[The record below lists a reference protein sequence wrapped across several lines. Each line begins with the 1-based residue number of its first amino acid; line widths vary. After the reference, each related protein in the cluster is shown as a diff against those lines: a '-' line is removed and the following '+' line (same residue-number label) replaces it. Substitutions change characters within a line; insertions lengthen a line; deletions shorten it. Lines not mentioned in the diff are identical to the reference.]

1 VRVLVFHG
9 YLLRGTGSNVY
20 NAELCAALARL
31 GHTVDLLCQER
42 HARELHFVDAIGT
55 WEGGEPRVEVLRE
68 PVRVTV
74 WRPEIGGLL
83 PVYVLDRYEG
93 VEARRFLDCSDE
105 EIERYVQ
112 ANADAVRDVAARA
125 VPDVA
130 LANHLVMGP
139 AILARGLGAPYAI
152 KVHGSD
158 LEYVVKRDRARFL
171 PWAREGL
178 AGAPT
183 VLVGSRHTGESL
195 WDAMGDE
202 QLPARTRLGPP
213 GVDVAEMR
221 PRDDVA
227 ADVRALA
234 DRLASKGDE
243 VGEGAFA
250 RDSAAAAAAL
260 RGLDLAHDRHVCF
273 VGKLIV
279 SKGIDLL
286 AAAWPLVPDARLVV
300 VGFGAFRDGFERLID
315 ALAVG
320 DREAAM
326 AIARA
331 GRELEGGP
339 RAPLRHLAAFLD
351 GAGDDYWAA
360 ARGLRERVV
369 LTGRLEHDELA
380 PLLAACEAL
389 VFPSTF
395 PEAFGM
401 VAAEAAA
408 CGVLPIS
415 AGHSGAAEVSAVL
428 AAAVP
433 EAARGWLSFPI
444 DDGAVRAIAERV
456 SAWLRAPAQLRERTR
471 AALVAAARE
480 RYSWEGV
487 AEGVIAAGQGRT
499 DALTE
504 VRRSG

>member
-42 HARELHFVDAIGT
+42 HARELHFVDAVGA
-55 WEGGEPRVEVLRE
+55 WDGGEPRVEVLRE

-93 VEARRFLDCSDE
+93 IEARRFLDCSDE

-125 VPDVA
+125 APDVA
-130 LANHLVMGP
+130 LANHLIMGP

-158 LEYVVKRDRARFL
+158 LEYVVKRDPARFL

-178 AGAPT
+178 AGART

-195 WDAMGDE
+195 WDTMGDE
-202 QLPARTRLGPP
+202 ALPARTRLGPP

-221 PRDDVA
+221 PREDVA

-234 DRLASKGDE
+234 DRLAAAGDDR
-243 VGEGAFA
+243 GEGAFA

-286 AAAWPLVPDARLVV
+286 AAAWPLVPEARLVV
-300 VGFGAFRDGFERLID
+300 VGFGAFRDGLERLVD
-315 ALAVG
+315 ALAAG
-320 DREAAM
+320 DREAAI

-339 RAPLRHLAAFLD
+339 RAPLRHLQAFLD

-428 AAAVP
+428 GAAVP

-456 SAWLRAPAQLRERTR
+456 TAWLQAPAELRARTR
-471 AALVAAARE
+471 AALVSTARE

-487 AEGVIAAGQGRT
+487 AEGVIAAGKGRT

-504 VRRSG
+504 VRASG

>member
-1 VRVLVFHG
+1 MRVLVFHG
-9 YLLRGTGSNVY
+9 YLLRGTGSNIY
-20 NAELCAALARL
+20 NVELCAALARL

-93 VEARRFLDCSDE
+93 IEARRFLDCSDE

-112 ANADAVRDVAARA
+112 ANADAVRDVAARVA
-125 VPDVA
+125 PDVA
-130 LANHLVMGP
+130 LANHLIMGP

-158 LEYVVKRDRARFL
+158 LEYVVKRDPTRFL

-178 AGAPT
+178 GGART
-183 VLVGSRHTGESL
+183 VLVGSRHTAESL

-202 QLPARTRLGPP
+202 ELPARTRLGPP

-234 DRLASKGDE
+234 DRLAAAGDE
-243 VGEGAFA
+243 GGEGAFA

-286 AAAWPLVPDARLVV
+286 AAAWPLVPEARLVV
-300 VGFGAFRDGFERLID
+300 VGFGAFREGFERLIE
-315 ALAVG
+315 ALGAG
-320 DREAAM
+320 DREAAI

-331 GRELEGGP
+331 GRELEGGQ
-339 RAPLRHLAAFLD
+339 RAPLRHLADFLD
-351 GAGDDYWAA
+351 RAGDDYWAA
-360 ARGLRERVV
+360 ARDLRERVV

-428 AAAVP
+428 GAAVP

-444 DDGAVRAIAERV
+444 DDDAVRAIAGRV
-456 SAWLRAPAQLRERTR
+456 AAWLRAPAELRARTR
-471 AALVAAARE
+471 AALVATARE